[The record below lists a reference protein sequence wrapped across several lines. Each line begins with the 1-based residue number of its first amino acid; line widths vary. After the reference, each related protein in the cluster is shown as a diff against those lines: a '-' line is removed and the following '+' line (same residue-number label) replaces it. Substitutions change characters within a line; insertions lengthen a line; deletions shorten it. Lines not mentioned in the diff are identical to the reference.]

1 MLGRFGNTLRE
12 LGARWKWSK
21 TADRL
26 GPDMLGTYF
35 KFYIPSLQKKIC
47 REKFLYFGENADFRI
62 GASAVC
68 CSNIKIGENVVIRP
82 NSILMATKNG
92 QINIEKDVLIG
103 SGVHIYV
110 SNHKFDDISMPIYY
124 QGHSSEKS
132 VLIKEGSWIGA
143 NAIIL
148 PGVTIGR
155 NAVVGAGSIVTK
167 DVSDFTV
174 VGGNPAKVIKVL
186 VNK

>member
-1 MLGRFGNTLRE
+1 MLGNFGNRLRE
-12 LGARWKWSK
+12 FRARWKWSK

-26 GPDMLGTYF
+26 GPDMLGTHF
-35 KFYIPSLQKKIC
+35 KFYLPSLQKKIC
-47 REKFLYFGENADFRI
+47 KEKFLYFGENAEFRL
-62 GASAVC
+62 GAYAVC
-68 CSNIKIGENVVIRP
+68 CSNIKIGENVIIRP
-82 NSILMATKNG
+82 NCMFFATKNG

-110 SNHKFDDISMPIYY
+110 SNHKFDDTSVAIYY
-124 QGHSSEKS
+124 QGHSAEKS

-167 DVSDFTV
+167 DVPDFTV
-174 VGGNPAKVIKVL
+174 VGGSPAKVIKVL
-186 VNK
+186 V